1 MCYLSVLLLKAK
13 TKVKSVDLVMSYLE
27 DTQFNFSS
35 EICFSIQQILEF
47 TIKYVLE
54 VKGVKYRRTHDIA
67 YLFDLLS
74 SVCELSDVAIQLRNI
89 ADEITTWEE
98 SALYDESFI
107 IEPDTVRETY
117 SLVKRFYEEVNSK
130 YSIPT
135 CSYTQ

>member
-1 MCYLSVLLLKAK
+1 
-13 TKVKSVDLVMSYLE
+13 MSYLE
-27 DTQFNFSS
+27 DTQFNFSR
-35 EICFSIQQILEF
+35 EICFSTQQILEF

-54 VKGVKYRRTHDIA
+54 VNGIKYRRTHDIA
-67 YLFDLLS
+67 YLFNLLS
-74 SVCELSDVAIQLRNI
+74 SVYELSDVAIQLRNI

-130 YSIPT
+130 YSILT